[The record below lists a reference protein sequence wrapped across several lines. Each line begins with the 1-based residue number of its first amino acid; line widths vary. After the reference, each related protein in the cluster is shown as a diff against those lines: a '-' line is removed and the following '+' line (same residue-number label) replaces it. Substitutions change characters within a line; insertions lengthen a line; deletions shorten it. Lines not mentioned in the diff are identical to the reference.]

1 MHEIGFS
8 ERKYARRR
16 GGVFNFLLSHFSFQS
31 ILSRK
36 SYEQYLS
43 NLVCAGKIKKEK
55 VLQILVTFL
64 VKMFCHTSYLCPCLL
79 HR

>member
-16 GGVFNFLLSHFSFQS
+16 GGVLNFLLSHFSFQS

-36 SYEQYLS
+36 PYEQFLS
-43 NLVCAGKIKKEK
+43 NLGFAGTIKK
-55 VLQILVTFL
+55 VLEILVTFL
-64 VKMFCHTSYLCPCLL
+64 VKMF
-79 HR
+79 